1 MSSPTYQCVDAKF
14 FGLYGMRK
22 EKKKKG
28 KTRENNEKKHESQA
42 KSVRLGISGYDSHYL
57 SVWLGISWRGAGMAQ
72 LRERSPPTSVAR
84 VRFVVLVSCG
94 LSLLLVL
101 VLAPR
106 VFLWV
111 LRFSSL
117 HKNQHFQI
125 SSGITGRRASLWRRH
140 CNKELNRFLLFS
152 VLNKRQQKTPN
163 VFFGPCFLEN

>member
-1 MSSPTYQCVDAKF
+1 MSSPCDCCGGVGHLPVRRCQVFWFVWHEK
-14 FGLYGMRK
+14 R

-42 KSVRLGISGYDSHYL
+42 KSGRLGISGYDSHNL
-57 SVWLGISWRGAGMAQ
+57 SVWLGISWRV
-72 LRERSPPTSVAR
+72 P
-84 VRFVVLVSCG
+84 VSHG

-106 VFLWV
+106 VFLRV

-125 SSGITGRRASLWRRH
+125 SSGITGRRTSLWRRH
-140 CNKELNRFLLFS
+140 CKFQFILFYLCQWPVQNGLKS
-152 VLNKRQQKTPN
+152 GYPLVLVSK
-163 VFFGPCFLEN
+163 V